1 MMRRTLLLLAL
12 IGGGVALAGGG
23 NAPKASGSLE
33 EDLNSCDP
41 VPAQVVRAAQP
52 DAFAS
57 KRVADLF
64 RADQAAREGPISKID
79 WTQLVPQDRAR
90 RLEVVKLVQAH
101 RLYTG
106 EDFIGAAFI
115 FQHGNCPAHYQ
126 LTRQLAQQAMRL
138 GTPGANWIY
147 AASTDRWLRA
157 LNKPQKYG
165 TQYLCISRNGTTEG
179 ELQPYD
185 PATTDAER
193 IKYGV
198 PTLAEAL
205 ERAETICK

>member
-1 MMRRTLLLLAL
+1 MWRTLLVLAL

-23 NAPKASGSLE
+23 NAPRVGSSFQEQL
-33 EDLNSCDP
+33 DSCDP
-41 VPAQVVRAAQP
+41 VPAQVARATQP

-64 RADQAAREGPISKID
+64 KADQAARTGPISKID
-79 WTQLVPQDRAR
+79 WAKLVPQDRAR
-90 RLEVVKLVQAH
+90 RLEVAKLIQAH

-126 LTRQLAQQAMRL
+126 LTRQLAQQAMQL
-138 GTPGANWIY
+138 NAPGANWIY

-165 TQYLCISRNGTTEG
+165 TQYLCIGGSDVG

-193 IKYGV
+193 AEYGV
-198 PTLAEAL
+198 PPLAEAL
-205 ERAETICK
+205 ERATTVCK